1 MSWPDIYLL
10 CFFVGALWSLASLLL
25 GGAHLGHSGSPHIG
39 PGHVG
44 HGHLGHAHVGQG
56 HLHGAAKIGPA
67 KVGHGAVKGS
77 PVLGWLGAMANPSCV
92 AVYLAWF
99 GGVGY
104 LLTRHSGWA
113 FWVNLLVAIAVGL
126 VGAWILAAFLQFL
139 QARERPLNPADY
151 EMIGI
156 LGRVSSPIR
165 TGGVGEVIYVRDGV
179 RRPLSARSDDGHEIR
194 RDEEVIV
201 TRFEKGIA
209 YVRTWDAMTQPSQVA
224 DARETLQKENA
235 LAGANTVDSRD
246 EFASRVRAVA
256 GEKEKRDVQ

>member
-1 MSWPDIYLL
+1 MNWPDIYLL

-25 GGAHLGHSGSPHIG
+25 GGMHLGHSGSAHM
-39 PGHVG
+39 G
-44 HGHLGHAHVGQG
+44 HGHLGHAQI
-56 HLHGAAKIGPA
+56 HGPAKIGPA
-67 KVGHGAVKGS
+67 KLGPVKAGHGIAHES

-104 LLTRHSGWA
+104 LLTRHSGWT

-126 VGAWILAAFLQFL
+126 VGAWILAAFLRFL
-139 QARERPLNPADY
+139 QSREQPLNTADY

-165 TGGVGEVIYVRDGV
+165 ANGVGEVIYVRDGA
-179 RRPLSARSDDGHEIR
+179 RKALSARSEDGHEIR

-209 YVRTWDAMTQPSQVA
+209 YVRTWDAMTQPAQVA
-224 DARETLQKENA
+224 DARETSQEETKH
-235 LAGANTVDSRD
+235 V
-246 EFASRVRAVA
+246 
-256 GEKEKRDVQ
+256 K

>member
-25 GGAHLGHSGSPHIG
+25 GGAHLGHSGSA
-39 PGHVG
+39 HVG
-44 HGHLGHAHVGQG
+44 HGHFGHAHVGHGQ
-56 HLHGAAKIGPA
+56 LHGPAKIGPA
-67 KVGHGAVKGS
+67 KFGHGGASGS
-77 PVLGWLGAMANPSCV
+77 PILSWVGAMANPSCI

-113 FWVNLLVAIAVGL
+113 FWMNLLAAMAVGL
-126 VGAWILAAFLQFL
+126 AGAWILGAFLRFL
-139 QARERPLNPADY
+139 QSREQPLNAADY
-151 EMIGI
+151 EMIGV

-165 TGGVGEVIYVRDGV
+165 SGGVGEMIYVRDGV
-179 RRPLSARSDDGHEIR
+179 RKPLCARSEDGHEIR

-209 YVRTWDAMTQPSQVA
+209 YVRTWDAMTQPAHVA
-224 DARETLQKENA
+224 NDDVPETTLQKETKN
-235 LAGANTVDSRD
+235 
-246 EFASRVRAVA
+246 
-256 GEKEKRDVQ
+256 VQ